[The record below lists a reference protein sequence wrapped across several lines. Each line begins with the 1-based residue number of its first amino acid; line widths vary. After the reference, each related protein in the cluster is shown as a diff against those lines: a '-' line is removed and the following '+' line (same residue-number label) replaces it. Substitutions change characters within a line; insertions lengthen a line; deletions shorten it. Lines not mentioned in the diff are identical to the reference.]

1 MNILHSLA
9 ALSFQDCILCIGNFD
24 GVHLGHQLLLAH
36 MQSEA
41 RQGRASAVI
50 TFDPPAKV
58 VFNGEKY
65 LTGLEEKLLLIA
77 PFQPAAVVAIPF
89 DQEYA
94 RTDKAL
100 FLAQLRALSPH
111 AVIVGEDFR
120 FGHRRAGGL
129 DDLSHVTDKLEVF
142 GMKRLDGVIVKSS
155 HIRQLLQEGHVEE
168 AKRFLGHPYL
178 AIGPVIKGEQRGRQL
193 GFPTANLE
201 LPAQKAL
208 PLGVFAVSVD
218 TPKGRFGGMAN
229 VGPRPS
235 FPTQPPAL
243 EVHLFDFQGD
253 LYGQRLTVWF
263 EGFIR
268 GQQRFFGLDELTRQ
282 LADDAQQA
290 KALMQQP

>member
-1 MNILHSLA
+1 MNLLHSLE
-9 ALSFQDCILCIGNFD
+9 ALKLRDCILCIGNFD

-41 RQGRASAVI
+41 RQGHASAVI

-58 VFNGEKY
+58 VLNGEKY
-65 LTGLEEKLLLIA
+65 LTSLEEKLLLIA

-94 RTDKAL
+94 QTDKAV

-111 AVIVGEDFR
+111 TVIVGEDFR

-129 DDLSHVTDKLEVF
+129 DDLSHVTHKLEVF
-142 GMKRLDGVIVKSS
+142 GTKRLDSVAVKSS
-155 HIRQLLQEGHVEE
+155 HIRQLLQAGQVEE

-178 AIGPVIKGEQRGRQL
+178 AIGPVVKGDQRGRQL
-193 GFPTANLE
+193 GFPTANLA
-201 LPAQKAL
+201 LPAPKAL

-218 TPKGRFGGMAN
+218 TPQGRYGGMAN

-235 FPTQPPAL
+235 FPTEPPAL
-243 EVHLFDFQGD
+243 EIHLLDFQGD
-253 LYGQRLTVWF
+253 LYGQQLTVWF

-268 GQQRFFGLDELTRQ
+268 QQQRFFSLDELKSRLTY
-282 LADDAQQA
+282 DAEQA
-290 KALMQQP
+290 KALLARH